1 MKIVFLSILA
11 ATAISSL
18 ATSQKKASSKAH
30 EENVIIENNHHLN
43 RKALVANNNPTVT
56 NDLFC
61 EVEENDSFEDANVLS
76 DSNNAIYGMLS
87 TYRDVDYYRFTVK
100 EKLDCHFY
108 FEGVRAGQKVTLY
121 EYNYPVVEMHTGTIF
136 GSFHY
141 EWDEIL
147 TPGSYFFKFWGDSR
161 LYPATGM
168 SYSISINASP
178 VEREYNTFTL
188 DAQNRQRYKVALWDG
203 DVKVKND
210 KGPDCDV
217 QTLKTETISYV
228 FGNVTGRETKGWC
241 DPIFSFDSSSNIS
254 RKYIDSILYVWDK
267 QTLIALNDVLKEHI
281 RQGREAVKNE
291 RIEKVELKFW
301 NEAQEG
307 RVGFENTA
315 IKIAAAI
322 FLKCDIEI
330 PSIQYNIDAKELVK
344 TIPLLGDLI
353 KIFELYDLGDYVASV
368 NTDDIDYFTMMGKI
382 QEACANAIQ
391 TNRALRIPK
400 YVYVS
405 KEVTENR
412 FLGCGTRTI
421 KWNLYKN
428 DCVFDLDYNFL
439 VDYNSEIEVAQ
450 ISGES
455 NCVNKGDIYPFINF
469 EEYKEYVETG
479 EYNENQLHPVL
490 ESISLSGYHQWLFE
504 LGEEFNSEGL
514 KVIAHYNGSNDLEV
528 TSYFIDSFGVNTNE
542 VGEYEATIY
551 YTEGNITK
559 SVSYPVYVIWPQE
572 IKYST
577 VQIEI
582 DSDDLHFYTGHGV
595 NRYEAYLSIRLE
607 DAISQNYPSAQV
619 IDYEINGDLL
629 ITGVDLSFSY
639 GTDPR
644 LNAFITSDNNSGSA
658 IITVYYQYTGN
669 KNNQVEKLIL
679 SGGCKKEF
687 VEGEDFT
694 WEGLVVTAI
703 YTDLEGQQVTDYTV
717 DYSNVNMLYQGEYP
731 VYVTY
736 TECGISQTAYYTV
749 TVREPLAIDM
759 SLRGTYQTV
768 FEVGDEFNYDGLEAV
783 IIRENGGT
791 TPVNPHVYVDNIDMS
806 TAGTYTVEVVYFTAD
821 LLFHNSYDIVVKDK
835 EPILKSIS
843 LSGSYK
849 KTFYVGEEFS
859 YEGLIVT
866 AHYDYKEDQQV
877 TDFEVIAPSMSNPT
891 MRRVIVRYTEGTKT
905 VEKYYFISIIAL
917 PIVATLESI
926 TLSGK
931 VRTLFRVGQTF
942 SYQGLVVTAHYSD
955 STSKQVTN
963 FTVESS
969 KVDMSEPGIYPVAV
983 GYTENGVT
991 VYARYE
997 VEVVGKFGPRDNTHF

>member
-11 ATAISSL
+11 ATAISSITASPKNL
-18 ATSQKKASSKAH
+18 QTNNQK
-30 EENVIIENNHHLN
+30 ENTIIECERPSN
-43 RKALVANNNPTVT
+43 RKTTKANANGSSLVW
-56 NDLFC
+56 
-61 EVEENDSFEDANVLS
+61 EVEENDSYDTATFF
-76 DSNNAIYGMLS
+76 SNSTTQIGGYLS
-87 TYRDVDYYRFTVK
+87 TFSDKDYFAFSIK
-100 EKLDCHFY
+100 EKRDYHFR
-108 FEGVRAGQKVTLY
+108 FEAGQNGAHVTLY
-121 EYNYPVVEMHTGTIF
+121 EYVGDLDEKYDAEIAGILHN
-136 GSFHY
+136 
-141 EWDEIL
+141 EWDIEL
-147 TPGSYFFKFWGDSR
+147 NPGTYYLKFWDDGHM
-161 LYPATGM
+161 YPSTGLEYALHV
-168 SYSISINASP
+168 SYAP
-178 VEREYNTFTL
+178 VERSFGGFTL
-188 DAQNRQRYKVALWDG
+188 DEQNRQRYKVVLWDG

-210 KGPDCDV
+210 KEPNCDV

-254 RKYIDSILYVWDK
+254 EKYIDSILYIWDK
-267 QTLIALNDVLKEHI
+267 QTLIALNDVLKEQI
-281 RQGREAVKNE
+281 RQGREAVRNE
-291 RIEKVELKFW
+291 RIRSVKTEFT
-301 NEAQEG
+301 
-307 RVGFENTA
+307 NTA
-315 IKIAAAI
+315 LEGEDALEKFIVRLAI
-322 FLKCDIEI
+322 GCDNGLPPKKVDVNLMDIVTSVPVI
-330 PSIQYNIDAKELVK
+330 
-344 TIPLLGDLI
+344 GDLI
-353 KIFELYDLGDYVASV
+353 KIFELCDLADYVASV

-391 TNRALRIPK
+391 TNRALKIPK

-469 EEYKEYVETG
+469 EEYEEYVETG

-504 LGEEFNSEGL
+504 LGDEFNSEGL

-528 TSYFIDSFGVNTNE
+528 TTYFIDSYGVNTNE
-542 VGEYEATIY
+542 VGEYEAIIY

-639 GTDPR
+639 GTDPH
-644 LNAFITSDNNSGSA
+644 LNAFITSDNNSGSST
-658 IITVYYQYTGN
+658 ITVYYQYTGN

-821 LLFHNSYDIVVKDK
+821 LLFHKSYDIVVKDK

-877 TDFEVIAPSMSNPT
+877 TDFEVIAPSMSNPI

-905 VEKYYFISIIAL
+905 VETHYFISIIAL
-917 PIVATLESI
+917 PTVAILKSI

-931 VRTLFRVGQTF
+931 ARTLFRVGQTF

-983 GYTENGVT
+983 GYTENGIA